1 MSDLETDVEGIG
13 HLLSDRMLAI
23 PDFQRSYSWTLDEVS
38 ELWDDI
44 KQAIDEKSPE
54 YFLGSVVTTS
64 APGETRDQVIDGQ
77 QRLATISLLLAAVR
91 DILKAGSDAREQ
103 KVESK
108 VLGDRNLRTKM
119 PEPRLILNA
128 DDNELF
134 RSLTL
139 PLEGQV
145 RPTPQTASHK
155 RLLASYDFLH
165 TKLEELISGLRP
177 NEWQGPLFDWYE
189 YLLKQA
195 CVIHVTVSD
204 EDRAF
209 EVFET
214 LNDRGLNLS
223 TSDLLKNYL
232 FRRAGGRMEEAKSK
246 WTRAMATLA
255 AAGLDGNED
264 TFLRHVWASKKGV
277 VRVKALYSL
286 IKKDITSQDDAIRFA
301 AELAECAPLWT
312 AMYDRDADAWK
323 GMSAGT
329 RAAVDT
335 LKNLAVEQCRPLL
348 LAALRRLDGS
358 DVERL
363 LRYLV
368 DWSVRWLVV
377 GGGSAGTVERLYATA
392 AQRVTDGGVTS
403 VSQVRELFL
412 SKVPVDAAFK
422 DSFGIMA
429 VKKPWQAR
437 YYLTVLENASKGDCQ
452 PELVPNE
459 DVEKVNLEHVLPKNP
474 SPEWLVCFTPD
485 EAQAMTLMLGNQV
498 LLRERSNRA
507 VGNAAFATK
516 KAVLAD
522 SRLALTKEVGL
533 SDDWTP
539 DRIRERQGRLAEL
552 AVNVWKR

>member
-23 PDFQRSYSWTLDEVS
+23 PDFQRSYSWTLDEVG
-38 ELWDDI
+38 ELWEDL
-44 KQAIDEKSPE
+44 KQAIDESSPE

-64 APGETRDQVIDGQ
+64 APGESRDQVIDGQ

-91 DILKAGSDAREQ
+91 DLLKARSDAREQ
-103 KVESK
+103 AIESK
-108 VLGDRNLRTKM
+108 VLGDRNLRTKT
-119 PEPRLILNA
+119 PEPRLTLNA

-134 RSLTL
+134 RAMTL
-139 PLEGQV
+139 PLEGQD
-145 RPTPQTASHK
+145 RPKPLTSSHK
-155 RLLASYDFLH
+155 RLLATYDYLH
-165 TKLEELISGLRP
+165 SKLEELIADLGP
-177 NEWQGPLFDWYE
+177 GEWQEPLFDWYE
-189 YLLKQA
+189 YLLKNA
-195 CVIHVTVSD
+195 CVIHVTVS
-204 EDRAF
+204 EEERAF

-232 FRRAGGRMEEAKSK
+232 FRKAGERMEEAKSK

-255 AAGLDGNED
+255 AAGMDGDED
-264 TFLRHVWASKKGV
+264 TFLKHVWASKKGV

-286 IKKDITSQDDAIRFA
+286 IKKDITTQDSAIRFA
-301 AELAECAPLWT
+301 AELAECAPFWT
-312 AMYDRDADAWK
+312 AMYDRDADSWK
-323 GMSAGT
+323 GMSDGT

-348 LAALRRLDGS
+348 LAALRRFDGPG
-358 DVERL
+358 VESLVRH
-363 LRYLV
+363 LV

-392 AQRVTDGGVTS
+392 AQKVTDGGVTS
-403 VSQVRELFL
+403 VSGVRELFL
-412 SKVPVDAAFK
+412 GKVPGDAAFK

-429 VKKPWQAR
+429 VKKAWQAR
-437 YYLTVLENASKGDCQ
+437 YYLAVLENASKGDDQ

-474 SPEWLVCFTPD
+474 SPEWLVSFTPD

-498 LLRERSNRA
+498 LLQERSNRA
-507 VGNAAFATK
+507 LGNAPFATK
-516 KAVLAD
+516 MAALAA
-522 SRLALTKEVGL
+522 SELTLTREVGRC
-533 SDDWTP
+533 DQWTP
-539 DRIRERQGRLAEL
+539 DEIRQRQSRLAEL
-552 AVNVWKR
+552 AVTVWER